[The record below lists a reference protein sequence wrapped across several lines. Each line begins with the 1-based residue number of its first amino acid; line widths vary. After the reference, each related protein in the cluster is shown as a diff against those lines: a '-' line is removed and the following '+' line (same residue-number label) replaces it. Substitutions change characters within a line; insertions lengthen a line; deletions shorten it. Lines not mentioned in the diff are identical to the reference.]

1 MGASSNV
8 SGPGAAGPT
17 APGAVEHLPPA
28 WDPTPVRPRLPL
40 GAAVVAVVIGL
51 LGFLLLLGAL
61 LFVLSTS
68 LGALVPSSLE
78 IFPAIDLFSALV
90 LIVLGG
96 ALLSVA
102 TALWHQETWALWTTI
117 VVVFAM
123 TAYLFFTGF
132 ITVLFVL
139 AVALLVYLLTVRRYF
154 Y

>member
-1 MGASSNV
+1 MGASSTV
-8 SGPGAAGPT
+8 SGPGASA
-17 APGAVEHLPPA
+17 APASFEHLPPA

-40 GAAVVAVVIGL
+40 GAAIVAVVIGL
-51 LGFLLLLGAL
+51 FGFVLLLGAVL
-61 LFVLSTS
+61 YVLSSS
-68 LGALVPSSLE
+68 LGPVVPTSLE
-78 IFPAIDLFSALV
+78 IFPASGLFSALV
-90 LIVLGG
+90 LILLGG
-96 ALLSVA
+96 ALVSVA

-139 AVALLVYLLTVRRYF
+139 TVVLLVYLLTVRRYF